1 MEGGVEGGRRNGGRE
16 EKKGGGRSG
25 GREKKWRE
33 GREEGK
39 MGGGRTSDVE
49 EGEGRKT
56 ESQTVGNT
64 EIRDKNI
71 KHNKN

>member
-1 MEGGVEGGRRNGGRE
+1 
-16 EKKGGGRSG
+16 
-25 GREKKWRE
+25 
-33 GREEGK
+33 